1 MDGEVQGALRMKNFR
16 YLELIMNGIM
26 VPLILMIENDEDD
39 RLLTREHFQ
48 RCWPEAQ
55 IEFVS
60 PIDVARWLRHGRS
73 PQLIILSMNAKPCNG
88 IDLIRQ
94 IRDDREYASSPIVVL
109 SETALPEEI
118 RASYSA
124 GASSFIKKPSAYSD
138 VLEKIQS
145 FISYWSH
152 TAELPGSQVLQ

>member
-1 MDGEVQGALRMKNFR
+1 
-16 YLELIMNGIM
+16 M
-26 VPLILMIENDEDD
+26 VPLILMIENDDDD
-39 RLLTREHFQ
+39 RLLTEENFQ
-48 RCWPEAQ
+48 RNWPEAQ
-55 IEFVS
+55 VEFVS
-60 PIDVARWLRHGRS
+60 SSDVAHRLRHGRR
-73 PQLIILSMNAKPCNG
+73 PQLIILSMNAKPYHG

-94 IRDDREYASSPIVVL
+94 IRDNREYASSPIVVL

-152 TAELPGSQVLQ
+152 TAELPGPQVLQ

>member
-1 MDGEVQGALRMKNFR
+1 
-16 YLELIMNGIM
+16 M

-39 RLLTREHFQ
+39 RLLTEEHFQ
-48 RCWPEAQ
+48 RNWPEAQ

-60 PIDVARWLRHGRS
+60 SPDVAQRLRQGRR
-73 PQLIILSMNAKPCNG
+73 PQLIILSMNAKPYNG
-88 IDLIRQ
+88 IDLIRH
-94 IRDDREYASSPIVVL
+94 IREDKAYASSPIIVL

-152 TAELPGSQVLQ
+152 TAELPGLQVLQQ

>member
-1 MDGEVQGALRMKNFR
+1 
-16 YLELIMNGIM
+16 
-26 VPLILMIENDEDD
+26 
-39 RLLTREHFQ
+39 
-48 RCWPEAQ
+48 
-55 IEFVS
+55 
-60 PIDVARWLRHGRS
+60 
-73 PQLIILSMNAKPCNG
+73 MNANPCNG

-94 IRDDREYASSPIVVL
+94 IRDEHGSGSSPIIVL

-152 TAELPGSQVLQ
+152 TAELPGPQAIH